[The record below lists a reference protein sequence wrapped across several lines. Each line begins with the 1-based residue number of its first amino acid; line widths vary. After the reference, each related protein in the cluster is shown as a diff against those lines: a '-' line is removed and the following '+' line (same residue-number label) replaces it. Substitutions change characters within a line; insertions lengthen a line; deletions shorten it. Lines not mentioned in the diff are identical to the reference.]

1 MRNVLL
7 FFLLATCLSLS
18 GRVMAQDEGIQ
29 AQGKGWVLTK
39 DSCLTITKD
48 YDGDMM
54 AAVIDE
60 YDSEIWMKRL
70 IIEEGVTSTENFK
83 WASRSY
89 QYCNW
94 LSSITLPRSMTSLV
108 IMREYYD
115 ELECWG
121 RSYSYFAADTV
132 ICLSEVPPSV
142 DNGVFLRGHGIL
154 QVPKGCIEAYRSS
167 DWAIYFDAIVDRPD
181 TTVVMQPYGRGWEI
195 KDDSVLVINKDYVW
209 PPTGNDYYQQY
220 VWHYPDDKINTV
232 VLEDGV
238 TYVGDGFC
246 TCFRGYVN
254 LPSTIEKW
262 GSGVFFEANVLGD
275 LVLYDGECLGFI
287 RSIEGDLIMAG
298 GEFNGLGGVYSLGG
312 DLILRDGLKAI
323 GDDAFSY
330 SRWGDKPIPALPP
343 SVERIGARAF
353 KGQKDLWSFTVPPSV
368 IEIGDEAFA
377 GTRLNSIDLPPSLQ
391 KVGAGVFAD
400 REECAIWV
408 RCYAVEPPELKSTY
422 NFLSCTD
429 PEGGW
434 TILDVPEE
442 SYDKYEASPWWDLFA
457 TFGTNSL
464 PYEYNYTS
472 LKEADREAVRVSVK
486 GGVVSVSGGEPFEV
500 YDLAGRKMPSGR
512 PLPAGVYVVSTSAGS
527 RKVVVR

>member
-1 MRNVLL
+1 M
-7 FFLLATCLSLS
+7 FFLLAACLSLS
-18 GRVMAQDEGIQ
+18 GRVMAQDGGIL
-29 AQGKGWVLTK
+29 AQGTGWVYTK
-39 DSCLTITKD
+39 DSCLTISKD
-48 YDGDMM
+48 YDGER
-54 AAVIDE
+54 IDIDGLSSWPFTE
-60 YDSEIWMKRL
+60 KIV
-70 IIEEGVTSTENFK
+70 IEEGVTSTEKFQ
-83 WASRSY
+83 WGSSSY

-94 LSSITLPRSMTSLV
+94 LSSITIPRSMTSLV
-108 IMREYYD
+108 IMRVYYD

-142 DNGVFLRGHGIL
+142 DNGVFLRGYGIL
-154 QVPKGCIEAYRSS
+154 QVPKGCVEAYRSS
-167 DWAIYFDAIVDRPD
+167 DWALYFDAIVDRPD

-232 VLEDGV
+232 VLEEGV

-246 TCFRGYVN
+246 SGYRGYYVN

-262 GSGVFFEANVLGD
+262 GSSVFFEASILGD
-275 LVLYDGECLGFI
+275 LVLYDGGCLSHI

-312 DLILRDGLKAI
+312 ELILRDGLKAI
-323 GDDAFSY
+323 GDDVFSY

-353 KGQKDLWSFTVPPSV
+353 KGQKDLGAFTVPPSV
-368 IEIGDEAFA
+368 KEIGDEAFA
-377 GTRLNSIDLPPSLQ
+377 GTSLTSIDLPPSLE
-391 KVGAGVFAD
+391 KVGARVFAD

-408 RCYAVEPPELKSTY
+408 RCYAVEPPKLKSSAY
-422 NFLSCTD
+422 DFLSCTD

-442 SYDKYEASPWWDLFA
+442 SLDKYKASPWRDLFA
-457 TFGTNSL
+457 TFGTNRL

-527 RKVVVR
+527 QKVVVR